1 MYSKLMAF
9 SIKKIK
15 SYCPTKHPTK
25 DQVKKYKRTM
35 CQRINDNKS
44 VYIRKDFPYYL
55 IRYNNLR
62 VIKGDEFRKNLGL
75 KNSQSVRNKREI
87 LLQ

>member
-1 MYSKLMAF
+1 
-9 SIKKIK
+9 
-15 SYCPTKHPTK
+15 
-25 DQVKKYKRTM
+25 M

-62 VIKGDEFRKNLGL
+62 VIKGDEFRKSLGL

-87 LLQ
+87 LLQS

>member
-1 MYSKLMAF
+1 
-9 SIKKIK
+9 
-15 SYCPTKHPTK
+15 
-25 DQVKKYKRTM
+25 M

-62 VIKGDEFRKNLGL
+62 VIKGDEFRKNLG
-75 KNSQSVRNKREI
+75 I
-87 LLQ
+87 

>member
-1 MYSKLMAF
+1 
-9 SIKKIK
+9 
-15 SYCPTKHPTK
+15 
-25 DQVKKYKRTM
+25 M

-62 VIKGDEFRKNLGL
+62 VIKGDEFRKSLGL